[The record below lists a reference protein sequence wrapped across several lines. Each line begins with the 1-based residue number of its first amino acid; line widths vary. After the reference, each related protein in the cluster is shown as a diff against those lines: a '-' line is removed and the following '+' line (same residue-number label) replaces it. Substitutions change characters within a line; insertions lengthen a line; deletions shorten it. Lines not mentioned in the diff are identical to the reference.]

1 MRARL
6 VLIRDELAEIRLVA
20 SSLAFSTLLS
30 IIPFLVIILAAFQYI
45 GGLEELYPKVE
56 AILFSYMREATGRE
70 VSHYLRSTLEQVDFK
85 TLGISGAI
93 VLLWSSTGLI
103 RNIDYA
109 FNRLWK
115 HKIEVPFFRRLWMW
129 WGILMAIPM
138 GLAVFIGMRSIFLW
152 NDRARS
158 LEHQLVFSFWIWG
171 FIFIMYKYIPAAK
184 VRTLAALVSS
194 MLVSLVLFVVQKT
207 FLWLSAMAF
216 SQNKI
221 YGSLASAPIFLIWL
235 LIIWYVVLIGVSF
248 CAFLQQK
255 LAKSS

>member
-1 MRARL
+1 MRQRL
-6 VLIRDELAEIRLVA
+6 VLIRDELMEIRLVA

-30 IIPFLVIILAAFQYI
+30 IIPFLVIVLAGFQYI
-45 GGLEELYPKVE
+45 GGLETLYPKVE
-56 AILFSYMREATGRE
+56 AILFSYLREVTGRE
-70 VSHYLRSTLEQVDFK
+70 VTRYLRSTLEQVDFK

-93 VLLWSSTGLI
+93 FLIWSSTGLI

-129 WGILMAIPM
+129 WGILMAIPV
-138 GLAVFIGMRSIFLW
+138 GLAIFIGMRSIFLW

-158 LEHQLVFSFWIWG
+158 LEHQFVFSLWIWG
-171 FIFIMYKYIPAAK
+171 FIFLMYKYIPAAK
-184 VRTLAALVSS
+184 VRALPALVSS
-194 MLVSLVLFVVQKT
+194 MFVSLILFVVQKS
-207 FLWLSAMAF
+207 FFWISVLVF

-235 LIIWYVVLIGVSF
+235 LTMWYVVLIGVSF

-255 LAKSS
+255 FAKSS